1 MAAPGRAGCIVS
13 DAARAVGAG
22 RRGHGAG
29 GALLVVFPLESL
41 LCGFFAG
48 KAGGFAWWFFLG
60 AGVLFTSS
68 IPMYYNTP
76 SMYSY
81 GGIYALLALAAN
93 AFGGYIASDKGTP
106 DTNWKRKQAQKKA
119 SRPPKKLR

>member
-1 MAAPGRAGCIVS
+1 MEKLKKEWPHL
-13 DAARAVGAG
+13 AVLGASFLVLPALSG
-22 RRGHGAG
+22 LAG
-29 GALLVVFPLESL
+29 GGTALVVLLLVVFPLESL

-81 GGIYALLALAAN
+81 GLSLIH
-93 AFGGYIASDKGTP
+93 I
-106 DTNWKRKQAQKKA
+106 
-119 SRPPKKLR
+119 SRPGRAGREPGGGRSDGCRDR